1 MIEDYDNV
9 DYDYF
14 KEWDIEQYKKELE
27 RLNKELQDT
36 KEHLGEYLHEQ
47 EEENKRLNNIIKEVR
62 EYIRSNEW
70 GIDYEHSN
78 CRTHLLEILDKV
90 DKEK

>member
-1 MIEDYDNV
+1 MIEKTPY
-9 DYDYF
+9 
-14 KEWDIEQYKKELE
+14 EELVNKYRSASE
-27 RLNKELQDT
+27 LNKKYV
-36 KEHLGEYLHEQ
+36 KEIEKLHS
-47 EEENKRLNNIIKEVR
+47 IIKEVR

-90 DKEK
+90 EE